1 MFIIRSYGLE
11 LATILS
17 SKLEKKWTKWTLT
30 IGVSAEVEKSTL
42 NIAFSL
48 LLQGP
53 KLSIIL
59 IAIHFQFAFY
69 YIRSILLED
78 LLIVIGALG
87 SD

>member
-1 MFIIRSYGLE
+1 MDEMDTHNRSFSWSLKINIKYC
-11 LATILS
+11 IF
-17 SKLEKKWTKWTLT
+17 
-30 IGVSAEVEKSTL
+30 ST
-42 NIAFSL
+42 
-48 LLQGP
+48 LQGP